1 MKSVILIA
9 RKNRSQGDEPKLP
22 GQLQSSTKGSKGEAG
37 AGANELDAKGHT
49 HTSTK
54 RSIIMPRSGQGG
66 AGRQKVVIRNIWH
79 VSVREW
85 GRSEGEVG
93 QVERLELR
101 LDKHSHYAQLTICCQ
116 AIKYLYVHENS
127 LRKCHGK
134 QKVQRSME
142 SKAMPR
148 ILCPR
153 PEVCCTKCAGKARCG
168 SFRNF
173 HWILCEIFDCN

>member
-9 RKNRSQGDEPKLP
+9 RKNRSRRDEPQLP
-22 GQLQSSTKGSKGEAG
+22 GQLQSSKREREKEQAWQGQMNLTRR
-37 AGANELDAKGHT
+37 DTPT

-66 AGRQKVVIRNIWH
+66 AGPQKVVIRNIWH
-79 VSVREW
+79 VSVRQ
-85 GRSEGEVG
+85 RGEVG

-101 LDKHSHYAQLTICCQ
+101 LDKHSHYAQLTICCH

-127 LRKCHGK
+127 LRKCYS
-134 QKVQRSME
+134 KVQGSLE
-142 SKAMPR
+142 STAMPR

-153 PEVCCTKCAGKARCG
+153 PEVCSTKFAEKARPIRPQ
-168 SFRNF
+168 SWRKLEYVVVFKFN
-173 HWILCEIFDCN
+173 WI